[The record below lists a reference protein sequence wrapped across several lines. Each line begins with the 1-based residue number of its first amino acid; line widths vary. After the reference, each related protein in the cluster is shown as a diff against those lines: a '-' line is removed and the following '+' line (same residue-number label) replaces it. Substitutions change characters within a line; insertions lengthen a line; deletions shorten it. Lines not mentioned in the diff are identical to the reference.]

1 MTPILRV
8 LLMCAALLAATAS
21 PAATYYIRSGGDD
34 QADGTSHDRA
44 WATLGKAK
52 NYGFA
57 PGDRLLLHEGDRFEG
72 QLIINWSGTAAE
84 KAIVGA
90 YYLEHGRPVRGFRTA
105 RPKID
110 GNDEIPQQYDG
121 LVRVR
126 GNRVRVENLDVANSE
141 GRGIQF
147 EGVDQGEVFGCMV
160 DNTYKSAIKF
170 VNSPNGLIEN
180 NRVSL
185 AGMANPE
192 DGSTWG
198 GALELVAS
206 NNGRIVGNE
215 VLRVY
220 GEGINANHGSRNAII
235 EDNLVFAA
243 RAVGIYL
250 DAAPDATVRRNIVL
264 GTVNPE
270 FWRTNQSVGAG
281 IALNNERYHYESA
294 DRPLSVDVQTRNAK
308 IYGNLVAFT
317 NSGIGFWGQF
327 DETSFADVMVFNNTF
342 VDNDIQV
349 LVRQR
354 PKPGARFL
362 NNIMLS
368 MTPGTQD
375 TDDNTLG
382 GMATHNN
389 FFSQGD
395 PGGEFSHPSNVY
407 EGLTLAKMSGWR
419 AISNPS
425 QLSWED
431 FSPEPGSS
439 VIGAGAADPL
449 SLSQGSNSFHLDFN
463 RHSHNTPMDI
473 GAVRFADIPLRA
485 PKRPTDVAGTPH

>member
-1 MTPILRV
+1 
-8 LLMCAALLAATAS
+8 
-21 PAATYYIRSGGDD
+21 
-34 QADGTSHDRA
+34 
-44 WATLGKAK
+44 
-52 NYGFA
+52 
-57 PGDRLLLHEGDRFEG
+57 
-72 QLIINWSGTAAE
+72 
-84 KAIVGA
+84 
-90 YYLEHGRPVRGFRTA
+90 
-105 RPKID
+105 
-110 GNDEIPQQYDG
+110 
-121 LVRVR
+121 
-126 GNRVRVENLDVANSE
+126 
-141 GRGIQF
+141 
-147 EGVDQGEVFGCMV
+147 
-160 DNTYKSAIKF
+160 
-170 VNSPNGLIEN
+170 
-180 NRVSL
+180 
-185 AGMANPE
+185 
-192 DGSTWG
+192 
-198 GALELVAS
+198 
-206 NNGRIVGNE
+206 
-215 VLRVY
+215 
-220 GEGINANHGSRNAII
+220 
-235 EDNLVFAA
+235 
-243 RAVGIYL
+243 
-250 DAAPDATVRRNIVL
+250 
-264 GTVNPE
+264 
-270 FWRTNQSVGAG
+270 
-281 IALNNERYHYESA
+281 
-294 DRPLSVDVQTRNAK
+294 LSVDVQTRNAK